1 MAGWEDQW
9 ARVQRYLQRL
19 IDAASGH
26 GDLDTMRAVDD
37 AQGFFQS
44 IHHLKDWLRHD
55 PSVTFTQLQG
65 GALIKAHPTLQLCA
79 DVCNGSKHLGIT
91 GPWTGDATTATVGDL
106 SISDRG
112 VAVRFV
118 ILSDNQEHDAIK
130 VATEAVGIWTYELR
144 DLLPAT
150 EL

>member
-55 PSVTFTQLQG
+55 PNVTFTQLQG

-91 GPWTGDATTATVGDL
+91 GPWTGDATTAMVGDL
-106 SISDRG
+106 SISD
-112 VAVRFV
+112 
-118 ILSDNQEHDAIK
+118 L
-130 VATEAVGIWTYELR
+130 
-144 DLLPAT
+144 
-150 EL
+150 